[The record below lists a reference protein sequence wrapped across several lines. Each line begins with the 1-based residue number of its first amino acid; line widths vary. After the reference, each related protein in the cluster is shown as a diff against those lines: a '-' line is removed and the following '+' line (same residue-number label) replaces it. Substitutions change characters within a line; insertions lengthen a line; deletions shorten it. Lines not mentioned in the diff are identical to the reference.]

1 MSKTVFVQGNF
12 DILHAGHIR
21 LLKFAKECGDRL
33 IVAVNKDD
41 VMEIDSLINE
51 EERLDLIRSIEY
63 VDHAFLT
70 QLSPP
75 ENIKQ
80 LKPSVVV
87 KGREFE
93 DRENLEL
100 VELQK
105 YGGILIFGSGE
116 FESNSAQLFKARPL
130 NNGSSFDFRDSKRYA
145 NRHKITLDSVSQ
157 TFKSFSALKIAVIGE
172 VIVDEYVQGSAVG
185 LSQEDPTIVMV
196 PNRVDKYLGG
206 AAITAG
212 HVKSLGASKVDL
224 FSVLGDDDQVN
235 YVKSKIADYKVN
247 AYFYLDSSR
256 PTPLKTRFRAG
267 SKTLLRVNQVRQ
279 HKISKEFQ
287 DKLYADLCNEINNY
301 DLLIFSDFNYGLL
314 PQDLV
319 DRITQL
325 CIQRNIMIVADSQ
338 TSSQVGDIS
347 RFNTVDLMSPT
358 EKEVRVALN
367 NIDDGLVILAQK
379 LTEKSRPK
387 NLVVTLAEEGIF
399 IHKPN
404 ADFSSW
410 QNDRLSAININAVDP
425 AGAGDCFLATSSMV
439 LCSGG
444 DIWLAS
450 FIASFA
456 SACQVGIIGN
466 NPLEQAT
473 VENLISEAFK

>member
-1 MSKTVFVQGNF
+1 MTKVVFVQGNF
-12 DILHAGHIR
+12 DILHSGHIR
-21 LLKFAKECGDRL
+21 LLKFAKECGDKL
-33 IVAVNKDD
+33 IVAVNKDRI
-41 VMEIDSLINE
+41 MERESLIGE
-51 EERLDLIRSIEY
+51 KERLELILSIDYVDEAFLTLLSPVDNIRSI
-63 VDHAFLT
+63 
-70 QLSPP
+70 Q
-75 ENIKQ
+75 
-80 LKPSVVV
+80 PSVVV

-93 DRENLEL
+93 SRDNPEL
-100 VELQK
+100 KELLH
-105 YGGILIFGSGE
+105 YGGTLIFGSGE
-116 FESNSAQLFKARPL
+116 FESNSEHLLRRKNFHD
-130 NNGSSFDFRDSKRYA
+130 SSFDFNDARMYA
-145 NRHKITLDSVSQ
+145 RRHKIDNKIISNI
-157 TFKSFSALKIAVIGE
+157 FKSFSSIKVAVIGE

-212 HVKSLGASKVDL
+212 HVKSLGASRVDL

-247 AYFYLDSSR
+247 SYFYLDSSR

-287 DKLYADLCNEINNY
+287 DKLYADLCSEINNY
-301 DLLIFSDFNYGLL
+301 NLVIFSDFNYGLL

-325 CIQRNIMIVADSQ
+325 CLQHNIMIVADSQ

-347 RFNTVDLMSPT
+347 RFNAVDLMSPT
-358 EKEVRVALN
+358 EKEARVALN

-399 IHKPN
+399 IHKPD
-404 ADFSSW
+404 ADFSNW

-466 NPLEQAT
+466 NPLEQST
-473 VENLISEAFK
+473 VENLINEAFK